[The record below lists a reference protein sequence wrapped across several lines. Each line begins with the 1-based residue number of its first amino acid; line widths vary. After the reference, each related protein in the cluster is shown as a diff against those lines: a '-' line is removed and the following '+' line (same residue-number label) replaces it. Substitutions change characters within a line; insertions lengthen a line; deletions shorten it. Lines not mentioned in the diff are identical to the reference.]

1 MEERE
6 ERGDRGERG
15 ERGDRQYGKKKF
27 IPGKMGRFIKKKC
40 RFCKQKVDSIDYK
53 DINLL
58 RRYTTPSAKIL
69 GSRVSGNCA
78 RHQVLLSRAIK
89 RARYLALLPYT
100 IK

>member
-6 ERGDRGERG
+6 ERGGREERS
-15 ERGDRQYGKKKF
+15 ERPYEKKKF

-40 RFCKQKVDSIDYK
+40 RFCKQKVEVVDYK

-58 RRYTTPSAKIL
+58 RRYITPSAKIL

-78 RHQVLLSRAIK
+78 RHQALLSRAIK